1 MPKQNHA
8 APQPVP
14 AQEDSPALV
23 PMRKTQQMLVVEQAY
38 DGLDIR
44 LVLKRLYEETG
55 SQKAVADR
63 LGLQQSTI
71 TIWAIRLRIT
81 FTQRPIALIEL

>member
-1 MPKQNHA
+1 MTAQTNFA
-8 APQPVP
+8 TNSIP
-14 AQEDSPALV
+14 ARTDSTMLASV
-23 PMRKTQQMLVVEQAY
+23 RKTQQMLAVEQTF

-81 FTQRPIALIEL
+81 FTQKPIALIDM